1 MFNNFIISFTFA
13 FACISVIYSFSYF
26 NSVPASRKLF
36 SASWINKKDSSYFTQ
51 NNYRNFNGITK
62 MSMMT
67 DVAPQEEATT
77 KTNKAVSV
85 DDFSK
90 QTIGKEYE
98 GKLVSAK
105 QFGIFVDISTG
116 TNVLLPR
123 SQLSRG
129 NFEKLKAL
137 VESKSNDLVKLE
149 LVGVSAEN
157 QTLSGKYIPLNANK
171 PRPDLSTLEGKD
183 FSGKFFQATVI
194 SAHDFGLFAEID
206 ELGVEG
212 ILLFYFYLFVS

>member
-26 NSVPASRKLF
+26 NTVPVSRKLF
-36 SASWINKKDSSYFTQ
+36 SSSWINKKDNSYVTE
-51 NNYRNFNGITK
+51 NNYRSFNGITK

-67 DVAPQEEATT
+67 DVVPQEEAST
-77 KTNKAVSV
+77 KSNKAIAV

-90 QTIGKEYE
+90 YALGQEYE

-137 VESKSNDLVKLE
+137 VEAKSAELVKLE
-149 LVGVSAEN
+149 LIGISAEN
-157 QTLSGKYIPLNANK
+157 QTLSGKYMPLIANK
-171 PRPDLSTLEGKD
+171 VRPDLSTLEGKD

-194 SAHDFGLFAEID
+194 SAHDFGLFAEV
-206 ELGVEG
+206 EEFGVEG
-212 ILLFYFYLFVS
+212 MK